1 MLSLG
6 FCINNDVLGSIQ
18 NPRNDNS
25 FKHPKLF

>member
-18 NPRNDNS
+18 SPRNNS
-25 FKHPKLF
+25 FKHPKLV